1 MESKD
6 TSVVICC
13 AGMGSRL
20 GIGTPKALIDVDGQ
34 PIIYRQLDL
43 LQEFDDIRIVVGF
56 QAERVINTVNKYR
69 NDIVYAFNYDY
80 EHTDI
85 AESLKKG
92 LLGVRE
98 NVLIMDGGVVI
109 CPEDFQKIVHCHGE
123 CVCFCVPSSS
133 SPVFTT
139 VENGNVTGF
148 STQHGNYEWC
158 GIAKVRSSKL
168 VLGKKYI
175 YEMIAD
181 SLPITGLEIRAK
193 DIDTPEDYE
202 NMLEWLHNGYTEKGV
217 CE

>member
-1 MESKD
+1 MDSKD

-20 GIGTPKALIDVDGQ
+20 GIGTTKALIDVDGQ

-56 QAERVINTVNKYR
+56 QAERVIDTVNKYR

-85 AESLKKG
+85 AESLEKG

-98 NVLIMDGGVVI
+98 NVLIMDGDVVI
-109 CPEDFQKIVHCHGE
+109 CPEDFEKIAHWNGE
-123 CVCFCVPSSS
+123 CICFCKPSSS
-133 SPVFTT
+133 EPVYAK

-148 STQHGNYEWC
+148 NTRNGEYEWC
-158 GIAKVRSSKL
+158 GIAKIRGNNL
-168 VLGKKYI
+168 AMGKKYV